1 MPEILEKLCIPSIS
15 SGHLS
20 PTYPTYT
27 FLSLGFANDWVSSKS
42 AVVQPKFQPNEG
54 YLEAL
59 LSSAVAGVSWAPTQ
73 KGRVYNLL
81 RLPPSSPSS
90 SPLSNRS
97 LPSSMPCNGEPQD
110 ISIKWLVN
118 IKLSKTLTLPSILLC
133 TTHVLLCC
141 WVQTAKFNAWASSS
155 VAHVM
160 LLGVLRS
167 FHPAGCISDVP
178 KLASLERNSSTK
190 LFSVAFLMLLA
201 LSPFSTSPFRS
212 AFSSWTIYIS
222 YSLLASPIKVRGAR
236 NLAHTSGLAHPES
249 PHASTTSPL
258 SHGLGEYLDHTASG
272 RDEDQ
277 WYWTWFGIL
286 STGFA

>member
-1 MPEILEKLCIPSIS
+1 MIGFPPSPQWFS
-15 SGHLS
+15 RNFNQTRVTSRHCS
-20 PTYPTYT
+20 
-27 FLSLGFANDWVSSKS
+27 
-42 AVVQPKFQPNEG
+42 
-54 YLEAL
+54 AL
-59 LSSAVAGVSWAPTQ
+59 LLPVFHGLCARDVHNPISASLTPKPTQ

-178 KLASLERNSSTK
+178 KLARLERNSSTK

-212 AFSSWTIYIS
+212 AFSSWTIYIL
-222 YSLLASPIKVRGAR
+222 YSLLASPIKVRGE
-236 NLAHTSGLAHPES
+236 LFFISFCGLF
-249 PHASTTSPL
+249 L
-258 SHGLGEYLDHTASG
+258 LLMD
-272 RDEDQ
+272 
-277 WYWTWFGIL
+277 I
-286 STGFA
+286 